1 MGGFDRDHNGGWMTL
16 GSMTVGA
23 ITPGG
28 PDVTRVPRRTS
39 KPRWLDVRIIGGLL
53 LVLAAVVVGARV
65 VGASSQTTPVWA
77 ASKDLATGTVL
88 TAADLV
94 ATDVNLGDGALH
106 YLSAGAGSSGSI
118 GARLVTPV
126 RAGEL
131 VPVSAVQALA
141 PGRIVVIG
149 VSPER
154 MPPGVIHGSVIDL
167 YLTTGGG
174 TTAADARTDLI
185 SAAITVQSVTAPAS
199 GGLSGAT
206 SNRYQVAV
214 LLPPALA
221 ETLVKTLPRGEAIV
235 ALVTGTR

>member
-1 MGGFDRDHNGGWMTL
+1 
-16 GSMTVGA
+16 
-23 ITPGG
+23 
-28 PDVTRVPRRTS
+28 
-39 KPRWLDVRIIGGLL
+39 
-53 LVLAAVVVGARV
+53 
-65 VGASSQTTPVWA
+65 
-77 ASKDLATGTVL
+77 
-88 TAADLV
+88 
-94 ATDVNLGDGALH
+94 
-106 YLSAGAGSSGSI
+106 
-118 GARLVTPV
+118 
-126 RAGEL
+126 L

-154 MPPGVIHGSVIDL
+154 MPPGVTHGSVIDL